1 MGMTS
6 SAGLTDYC
14 ASKAAVN
21 AFHDSRECCMTMHIA
36 PFDVD

>member
-6 SAGLTDYC
+6 SAGLADYC

-21 AFHDSRECCMTMHIA
+21 AFHDSRECFVMMPVA
-36 PFDVD
+36 PTDAD